1 MKNACGAARHFFP
14 SIFLL
19 LNDVLRRHEERVDV
33 LEAVELCLVDTVDDA
48 PGGKR
53 KNAKSNLQYLSVEY
67 PTKAKKKK
75 KEKEKEK
82 KTDWT
87 KSS

>member
-14 SIFLL
+14 FLFLL

-48 PGGKR
+48 PGGR
-53 KNAKSNLQYLSVEY
+53 
-67 PTKAKKKK
+67 
-75 KEKEKEK
+75 EKVQNQTYSISPWNIPQKPEK

-87 KSS
+87 KRS